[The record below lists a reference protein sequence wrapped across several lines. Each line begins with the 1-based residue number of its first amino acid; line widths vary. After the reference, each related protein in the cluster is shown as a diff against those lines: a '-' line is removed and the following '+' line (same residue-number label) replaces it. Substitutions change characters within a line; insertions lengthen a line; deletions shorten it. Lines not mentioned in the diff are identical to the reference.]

1 MSPLRVFVVDPD
13 EQRAAWLERLATT
26 HGYDVERFT
35 NGERAIDRFVQEP
48 ADAVLV
54 EYVLPGRDGVATV
67 EAIRWAP
74 SGRDVRVVLLAREEP
89 LTAPLQMLA
98 LRVDARAALVGPL
111 DEATVQRALADL
123 ERDWDDEGTLALGD
137 DSYAAHLHEARRRT
151 APPSQPPAPA
161 RPPLQD
167 WLDVATVIAGA
178 VRVETVEAS
187 FGDEPTT
194 RNGDASVA
202 RAIGVAPDPPERPLA
217 TFDDVTRT
225 EPGEAVSSAATV
237 SQRPLDASDARA
249 ILAVSGGKIVGR
261 VGPARAAPPS
271 TSSRF
276 AAPIPT
282 SQFRA
287 PSSAQVSLASRSASS
302 RPPPARETPSTAAAL
317 APPSH
322 ELAAAPPALVP
333 PMEPAASPEDPAP
346 LAAVEEHP
354 RLATPSA
361 VRRADVSTRQITA
374 PREPATASPAARGS
388 TLPDALDVATIQ
400 RVDPGTVD
408 EARFVSARARET
420 TRGDWSGSFATTPF
434 PALLRRIADE
444 RASGGLVC
452 TMPPPRQADP
462 RALRG
467 TVDKEPVTKVVYF
480 RSGVPV
486 HVRSNL
492 LDECLGQLLLRKKR
506 IGVATLEESIRKM
519 RERGGLQGQILVEM
533 GALAP
538 LELGELLAEQVRQKL
553 FDLFGWR
560 RGEFRF
566 AANMETPRDGIAIEM
581 ALPDMVF
588 EGVCAAMPATLLL
601 DIMTPRLDLFVV
613 PDPVRLARFARV
625 RVAKDLRAVLEGLDG
640 TTPLRDVLRA
650 GSRPGA
656 IAQLLYA
663 LECLGAVSY
672 ETAAQPRR
680 VMLAPLSLEQP
691 LEREPAAPSDA
702 DDAAW
707 DDVTNE
713 RVRERGDAI
722 SAPPRPAIVPSAP
735 VVHGR
740 PTTSEVAAMPSVSLS
755 ALVEVQSRSDEI
767 GAAVTGPQR
776 PQALQ
781 AARSLAAEAPSPVP
795 ADQTPA
801 LQGPAAP
808 AARDDRALDVHVDR
822 MFEAE
827 RCFRRG
833 NRCLARGE
841 HRDALSAFERAVE
854 LCPDEGEFVAYLG
867 WARYCVDP
875 ASGRGTEAALRDLE
889 RARAL
894 APDLHLTHLLHAR
907 VLDHS
912 GRSAAALEAYR
923 EVLALEPAMDEAL
936 EAVARLGGVP

>member
-1 MSPLRVFVVDPD
+1 MS
-13 EQRAAWLERLATT
+13 A
-26 HGYDVERFT
+26 RF
-35 NGERAIDRFVQEP
+35 DRFVQEP

-74 SGRDVRVVLLAREEP
+74 GGRDVRVVLLAREEP

-111 DEATVQRALADL
+111 DEATLQRALADL

-151 APPSQPPAPA
+151 VPPNEPVAPPP

-194 RNGDASVA
+194 RNGDAAVA
-202 RAIGVAPDPPERPLA
+202 RAIGIAADPPERPLA

-225 EPGEAVSSAATV
+225 EPGEAASSAATV

-261 VGPARAAPPS
+261 MPATRAAPPS
-271 TSSRF
+271 SGSRF

-287 PSSAQVSLASRSASS
+287 PSSGQVALAAVSRSASS
-302 RPPPARETPSTAAAL
+302 RPPPARESARAPAL
-317 APPSH
+317 APH
-322 ELAAAPPALVP
+322 AAPESQVHDP
-333 PMEPAASPEDPAP
+333 DPAP
-346 LAAVEEHP
+346 ATPAPATPAPASALDDA
-354 RLATPSA
+354 RQGTPSA
-361 VRRADVSTRQITA
+361 MRRADVSTRQITV
-374 PREPATASPAARGS
+374 PREATPTPSPAARGS
-388 TLPDALDVATIQ
+388 TLPDEHDVATIQ

-408 EARFVSARARET
+408 EGRFVSARARET
-420 TRGDWSGSFATTPF
+420 ARGDWSGSFGTTPF

-444 RASGGLVC
+444 RASGGLLC
-452 TMPPPRQADP
+452 TMPAPRQADP

-467 TVDKEPVTKVVYF
+467 TVDKEPATKVVYF

-566 AANMETPRDGIAIEM
+566 AANMEAPRDGIAIEM

-613 PDPVRLARFARV
+613 PDPVRLSRFARV
-625 RVAKDLRAVLEGLDG
+625 RVAKDLRAVLESLDG

-672 ETAAQPRR
+672 EAHAQPRR

-691 LEREPAAPSDA
+691 LEREPLPARPSDP

-713 RVRERGDAI
+713 RPRERPEAI
-722 SAPPRPAIVPSAP
+722 SAPPRAALVPSAP
-735 VVHGR
+735 AAYGGAGGR
-740 PTTSEVAAMPSVSLS
+740 ATTSELEAMPSVSLS
-755 ALVEVQSRSDEI
+755 ALVEVQSRSDEL

-776 PQALQ
+776 PQAIH
-781 AARSLAAEAPSPVP
+781 AARPPSEGASPVPASSPVP
-795 ADQTPA
+795 ADQTPPPESAA
-801 LQGPAAP
+801 LPHG
-808 AARDDRALDVHVDR
+808 RDDRALDVHVDR

-875 ASGRGTEAALRDLE
+875 VSGRGTEAALRDLE
-889 RARAL
+889 RACSL

-907 VLDHS
+907 VLDHA
-912 GRSAAALEAYR
+912 GRGARAIDAYR
-923 EVLALEPAMDEAL
+923 EVLALEPAMEEAL
-936 EAVARLGGVP
+936 AALRRLGAA